1 MQKTNKIAV
10 LLLAIPLIFTS
21 CKKEENKTVVTENYK
36 GTLIVNE
43 GGFGKS
49 NGSIGLYKPGSD
61 TYVDAYQT
69 ANGIP
74 LGDVVQSIS
83 AINNSFY
90 IVVNGSNKIEVVNQ
104 SNFKNTA
111 TIMASSPRYV
121 HKINSKKAY
130 ISHLYKNEVSVLNL
144 ETNKIDATI
153 DIKHW
158 SEHFGQI
165 DSIIYIGTNST
176 KVMMINANT
185 DQVIDSI
192 EIGKGLGKIQQLSTT
207 KIAILS
213 TGETDFGSGAVLVNG
228 KVVIVSNTPAKIVS
242 TVNLSSGSYGG
253 AMCYN
258 SGSEKTYVALGGSV
272 IYEISGTT
280 ATDWTTL
287 TGTSIYGLGLDN
299 ATGNIY
305 VTDAKDYSSNGTVSI
320 INSSKAIIK
329 TLTAGIIPNAV
340 LFNN

>member
-1 MQKTNKIAV
+1 MQKINKIAA
-10 LLLAIPLIFTS
+10 LFLAIPLIFSS

-43 GGFGKS
+43 GGFQKS
-49 NGSIGLYKPGSD
+49 NGSIGLYKPGTD
-61 TYVDAYQT
+61 TYVDAYQA

-121 HKINSKKAY
+121 HKINNKKAY
-130 ISHLYKNEVSVLNL
+130 ISHLFKNEVSILNL
-144 ETNKIDATI
+144 ETNEIDKTI

-185 DQVIDSI
+185 DRVIDSI
-192 EIGKGLGKIQQLSTT
+192 EIGKGLGKIQQLSAT

-213 TGETDFGSGAVLVNG
+213 AGAKDWTSGAVLTNG
-228 KVVIVSNTPAKIVS
+228 KVVFISNTPAKIVS
-242 TVNLSSGSYGG
+242 TVNLTTGNFGG

-258 SGSEKTYVALGGSV
+258 SGTDKVYVALGGSA
-272 IYEISGTT
+272 IYEVSGTT
-280 ATDWTTL
+280 AIDWTTL
-287 TGTSIYGLGLDN
+287 DGTSIYGLGLDI

-305 VTDAKDYSSNGTVSI
+305 ATDAKDYSSNGTVSI
-320 INSSKAIIK
+320 INSSKKNVK
-329 TLTAGIIPNAV
+329 TLTVGIVPNAV
-340 LFNN
+340 FFNN